1 MYLGG
6 DTVIPDED
14 IIFIVPRETTQIS
27 RDTRACIFEATK
39 GRMRNASDIQKCY
52 VLCERD
58 GRYSVCTSAI
68 TPEKLTE
75 RNDRTRL

>member
-27 RDTRACIFEATK
+27 RDTRGCIYSATK
-39 GRMRNASDIQKCY
+39 GRMRNVSNLQKCY
-52 VLCERD
+52 IVCERDERYTVCTSPISSEKLCERNA
-58 GRYSVCTSAI
+58 R
-68 TPEKLTE
+68 
-75 RNDRTRL
+75 